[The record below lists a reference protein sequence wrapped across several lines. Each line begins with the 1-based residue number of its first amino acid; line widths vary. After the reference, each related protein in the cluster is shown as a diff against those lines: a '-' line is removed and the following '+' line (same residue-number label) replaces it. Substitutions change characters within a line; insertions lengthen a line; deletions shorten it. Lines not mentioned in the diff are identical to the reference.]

1 MGCSMVLDLK
11 RIFANE
17 NSVLPIKHTLDMSN
31 VEYMGDFPLKN
42 PVSVS
47 GYISN
52 KASVVSLNLSIEY
65 YFSAPCDRCVA
76 MTVHKHTVNIDK
88 MLATA
93 IERQE
98 SDTIIIVPDM
108 KFDVDV
114 FVYSEVILDLPSKHL
129 CSESCKGLCEKCG
142 KNLNEGDCDCIKGEV
157 DPRLSKLLELLD
169 K

>member
-1 MGCSMVLDLK
+1 MGCIMVLDLK

-17 NSVLPIKHTLDMSN
+17 NSVLPIDYTLDMSN
-31 VEYMGDFPLKN
+31 VEYMGDFPLKS

-47 GYISN
+47 GSVSN
-52 KASVVSLNLSIEY
+52 KASVVSLKLSIEY
-65 YFSAPCDRCVA
+65 EFSAPCDRCVTMA
-76 MTVHKHTVNIDK
+76 VHKHIVNIDK

-108 KFDVDV
+108 KFDVDE

-129 CSESCKGLCEKCG
+129 CKDDCKGICSKCG
-142 KNLNEGDCDCIKGEV
+142 KNLNEGDCGCTHNEP
-157 DPRLSKLLELLD
+157 DPRLSKLFELLD
-169 K
+169 N